1 MKSSRITYLDI
12 YKGILILMV
21 VYGHIAYAVSKY
33 ADGCTNGVYQFLGDV
48 AMNWMAPYYMAAFF
62 VATGYCMNLAKP
74 FLSQLRTDALTL
86 LLPGI
91 VVPVLMDFVSM
102 GNINL
107 LKIEKV
113 FILHGGS
120 CWFLVALF
128 LAKQWFW
135 LLQKLPTWCG
145 VILALG
151 GAMFGILVFSNQIP
165 EYWYVW
171 HALVLSPFLFVG
183 SYLSKYKKWIPKAGI
198 PCGVTYILLI
208 MLLKRYGHTI
218 PAFCSTIN
226 FGLYDTPY
234 FFLLTIMGSV
244 VIMSVA
250 RFINKQSMLE
260 YFGRNSLVIYLTHFT
275 FFAIAIPFFRSFVR
289 NSQDST
295 VASLCVFVFL
305 FIGSLLW
312 SSAWIKIFDSSYF
325 CWLIGKKHETL
336 NNHR

>member
-1 MKSSRITYLDI
+1 MNPTRFPRLSYIDI

-33 ADGCTNGVYQFLGDV
+33 ADGYTDSVYQFFGDV

-107 LKIEKV
+107 LKIGKV

-151 GAMFGILVFSNQIP
+151 GQCLA
-165 EYWYVW
+165 Y
-171 HALVLSPFLFVG
+171 
-183 SYLSKYKKWIPKAGI
+183 
-198 PCGVTYILLI
+198 
-208 MLLKRYGHTI
+208 
-218 PAFCSTIN
+218 
-226 FGLYDTPY
+226 
-234 FFLLTIMGSV
+234 
-244 VIMSVA
+244 
-250 RFINKQSMLE
+250 
-260 YFGRNSLVIYLTHFT
+260 
-275 FFAIAIPFFRSFVR
+275 
-289 NSQDST
+289 
-295 VASLCVFVFL
+295 
-305 FIGSLLW
+305 
-312 SSAWIKIFDSSYF
+312 
-325 CWLIGKKHETL
+325 
-336 NNHR
+336 